1 MKTESITA
9 TNMTDTNMTTVS
21 SDHSTKPEQPESAEP
36 AQNGLS
42 TAELQR
48 EVKELTWQ
56 GLWKNNAALVQLLGL
71 CPLLA
76 VTSSVVNGLGLGLA
90 TILVLLGSNCTVS
103 AVRHYV
109 PKDIRIPVFVMVI
122 AAFVTI
128 VQLLM
133 NAFTFSLYQALGIFI
148 PLIVT
153 NCAIIGRAE
162 AYASKNPVSLAAIDG
177 LMMGLGF
184 TLVLVLLGAMR
195 ELLGNGT
202 LFDGAHLLLGDW
214 AQQLRIEVFT
224 TDSPFL
230 LAILPPGAFIGMGL
244 LIALKNVSENHIEN
258 MFAPAKTEPMQQIQR
273 ARVTGTPTGD
283 D

>member
-1 MKTESITA
+1 
-9 TNMTDTNMTTVS
+9 MTTNTV
-21 SDHSTKPEQPESAEP
+21 DAHEQPEKPEQATPEQATPDQSAK
-36 AQNGLS
+36 AA
-42 TAELQR
+42 TKVALQK

-103 AVRHYV
+103 AVRHCV

-133 NAFTFSLYQALGIFI
+133 NAYTFSLYQALGIFI

-184 TLVLVLLGAMR
+184 TLVLVVLGAMR
-195 ELLGNGT
+195 ELLGSGT

-214 AQQLRIEVFT
+214 AKELKIVVFT

-244 LIALKNVSENHIEN
+244 LIALKNVLEKHIESL
-258 MFAPAKTEPMQQIQR
+258 FAPQQDEPVQQIQR
-273 ARVTGTPTGD
+273 ARVTGNNID
-283 D
+283 AD